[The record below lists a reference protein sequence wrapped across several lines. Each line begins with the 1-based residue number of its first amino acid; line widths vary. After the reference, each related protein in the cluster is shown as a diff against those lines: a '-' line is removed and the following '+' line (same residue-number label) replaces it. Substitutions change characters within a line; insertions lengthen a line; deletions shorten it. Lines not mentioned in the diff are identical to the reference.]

1 MRKLSIKDL
10 KEWLFQ
16 LITNL
21 TTKLAKLVTKKGR
34 LIGLVLAIFAAIFL
48 TGIFSGFMLA
58 SVRSNSQTTA
68 TLSNVGVFKAAGIG
82 VYWDSSL
89 KNKVSTIDWGALEPG
104 AQKSVTVYMRN
115 EGNFP
120 ITLSMSTS
128 NWNPSAASSYISLTW
143 DYNGQPINSGAYAQ
157 ITLTL
162 KVSADATGIDGFSF
176 DIVTV
181 GSE

>member
-1 MRKLSIKDL
+1 
-10 KEWLFQ
+10 
-16 LITNL
+16 
-21 TTKLAKLVTKKGR
+21 
-34 LIGLVLAIFAAIFL
+34 
-48 TGIFSGFMLA
+48 
-58 SVRSNSQTTA
+58 
-68 TLSNVGVFKAAGIG
+68 
-82 VYWDSSL
+82 
-89 KNKVSTIDWGALEPG
+89 VSTIDWGALEPG

-120 ITLSMSTS
+120 ITVSMSAS
-128 NWNPSAASSYISLTW
+128 NWNPSAASTYISLTW

-162 KVSADATGIDGFSF
+162 KVSADAAGIDGFSF